1 MRALV
6 KTPGRRGRCWSAAVA
21 LIAALL
27 APSLSARTGSAGP
40 GTATLFRAGEGR
52 VDRFAAVHFDPVPG
66 DLAGNRE
73 KLAALATRAAREGA
87 RYIVLPELAL
97 TGPMTVDGARWP
109 EPIPGPTTRR
119 FAALSHEFGVW
130 LALSLAEQAGGGH
143 AVTSVLIDPKGR
155 LASQVRK
162 RVLRPNGEDGKA
174 TVGFAR
180 VLLDTVDDQGRRLG
194 VLSGDD
200 LLDGVPRL
208 ADRGADVLLVTA
220 NWSPADPVRWN
231 ETAAELARSY
241 RVHLV
246 IANRR
251 SGLGGIAPRDGAVAA
266 RSVEGGIELASLGT
280 AGRRWQVAT
289 GLGLPSMP
297 LPAHQPFTPELVE
310 LGRELF
316 FDTGLSSTGEVSC
329 ASCHRPGKLFSDG
342 RARGEGVRG
351 RKTLRNTPSLLNAG
365 YRTPLQWDGNPT
377 TLEQQFK
384 YPLSGFS
391 ELNLRSH
398 EDLLAYIRS
407 RPSYMRRF
415 RTELGVAPDQLSRE
429 HVALAL
435 ASYLRTLVSSSSPF
449 DRYYF
454 GGDEQALSTAARRG
468 LELFT
473 GKAGCAECHQIEGE
487 SALFMDSRFH
497 RLGIDYIPERD
508 VYADPGVG
516 VVSSHDYAGMFF
528 TPSLRNVAETAPYMH
543 DGSIA
548 TLEEA
553 IRAHYWRPELDA
565 TLEPLELSAAEV
577 DDLVALLRS
586 LTGEERYDEQGR
598 KIVPT
603 PRGTPNPARS
613 RRLNGPRGG

>member
-6 KTPGRRGRCWSAAVA
+6 KNPGLRWSAAAA
-21 LIAALL
+21 LTAALL
-27 APSLSARTGSAGP
+27 GSALFAGTGSPA
-40 GTATLFRAGEGR
+40 LFWAGEGR
-52 VDRFAAVHFDPVPG
+52 VDRFAAVCFDPVPG

-97 TGPMTVDGARWP
+97 TGPVAVDGARWA
-109 EPIPGPTTRR
+109 EPIPGPTTQR
-119 FAALSHEFGVW
+119 FAALSRELGVW
-130 LALSLAEQAGGGH
+130 LAFSLTEQAGGTGDGY
-143 AVTSVLIDPKGR
+143 AVTSVLLDPKGR
-155 LASQVRK
+155 LASRVRK

-220 NWSPADPVRWN
+220 NWSPTDPVRWN
-231 ETAAELARSY
+231 ETAAELARTY

-251 SGLGGIAPRDGAVAA
+251 SGLGGIVPRDGAAA
-266 RSVEGGIELASLGT
+266 VKTVEGRIELAPLAA
-280 AGRRWQVAT
+280 AGGRWQVAA

-329 ASCHRPGKLFSDG
+329 ASCHRPDGFFADG
-342 RARGEGVRG
+342 RTRGEGVHG
-351 RKTLRNTPSLLNAG
+351 RKTLRNTPSLLNVG
-365 YRTPLQWDGNPT
+365 FRTPLQWDGNPT

-391 ELNLRSH
+391 ELNLRSN
-398 EDLLAYIRS
+398 EDLLAYVRS
-407 RPSYMRRF
+407 RPGYVQRF
-415 RTELGVAPDQLSRE
+415 RAELGVAPDELSRE

-435 ASYLRTLVSSSSPF
+435 ASFLRTLVSSSSPF

-454 GGDEQALSTAARRG
+454 GGDEQALSKPARRG

-473 GKAGCAECHQIEGE
+473 GKAGCAGCHQVAGE

-553 IRAHYWRPELDA
+553 IRAHYRRPELDP
-565 TLEPLELSAAEV
+565 TLEPLELSPAEV

-598 KIVPT
+598 KIVPRPGGTT
-603 PRGTPNPARS
+603 PSPARS
-613 RRLNGPRGG
+613 RRLVGPRGG